1 MPTYRYRCKI
11 LDCSEEFDC
20 FSSIAERDELKACPA
35 CEQESGARLWS
46 GDGVAPMP
54 MQNSWADG
62 HVPEKRKGMMRE
74 AAEAM
79 RLKSEAYSMNHTE
92 RNDINREIRKIDH
105 AGTSSGK
112 APKKGE
118 KA

>member
-1 MPTYRYRCKI
+1 MPTYSYRCIECDAVHDAWTTIAKRDEPQECP
-11 LDCSEEFDC
+11 DCSGEAKRNWTGE
-20 FSSIAERDELKACPA
+20 
-35 CEQESGARLWS
+35 
-46 GDGVAPMP
+46 GVAPIP

-62 HVPEKRKGMMRE
+62 HVPEKRKGMMKE

-79 RLKSEAYSMNHTE
+79 RLKSEAYTMNHTE
-92 RNDINREIRKIDH
+92 RSDINREIRKIDH

-112 APKKGE
+112 TPKKGE

>member
-1 MPTYRYRCKI
+1 MPTYSYRCV
-11 LDCSEEFDC
+11 DCDEVQDIFT
-20 FSSIAERDELKACPA
+20 SIANRDKT
-35 CEQESGARLWS
+35 QECWQCG
-46 GDGVAPMP
+46 GDAKRNWTGEGVAPMP

-79 RLKSEAYSMNHTE
+79 RLKSEAYTMNHTE
-92 RNDINREIRKIDH
+92 RGEINREIRKIDH